1 MILSLLLALTP
12 DASAIDYKWW
22 GAGPQISTML
32 FPSAYPV
39 SFPAGAKED
48 GKAGN
53 DPLVDKV
60 GFDLN
65 IAGRAVLYPTSS
77 GRLGARLQFGFGAN
91 AYANQEFTLEY
102 ELTLKKQGTLQ
113 VLAGGG
119 IGVGH
124 ERFHSLENEGY
135 LNVSYYPIRAEI
147 SGLLRDNTRAYEL
160 GLWVTYHIAGSQNYY
175 ENANDLKP
183 TDGKGDSLI
192 AGSLYFGLGLEATV
206 FFGDFKTDGKK
217 SNNNSSSKS
226 KDKNKKSSS
235 GSSGGSLK

>member
-48 GKAGN
+48 SKIGN

-65 IAGRAVLYPTSS
+65 IAGRAVLYPTSA
-77 GRLGARLQFGFGAN
+77 GRLGARLQFGLGAN

-124 ERFHSLENEGY
+124 ERFHSLQDEGY

-160 GLWVTYHIAGSQNYY
+160 GLWGTYHIAGSQNYY
-175 ENANDLKP
+175 KNAEAEP
-183 TDGKGDSLI
+183 IDGNADGVV
-192 AGSLYFGLGLEATV
+192 AGALYFGLGLEATV